1 VNPLWCDLVNCFDAG
16 IFFSIVHHDYDSR
29 SVDGPKVTAAQ
40 LQGGHQHFDQF
51 FYLGGCAFG
60 LSMCVASHS
69 LYPESLPSLSC
80 NKSASIDST
89 RTYVSEFRR
98 KLTFHRF
105 HDPVFRLHQVV
116 VLMENDSDALTSD
129 KLRHKACAVPTKLD
143 INNTQ
148 VYLIPT
154 NGRRYPRISSDSYS
168 CQNT

>member
-1 VNPLWCDLVNCFDAG
+1 VIWSTVLMQESSLAS
-16 IFFSIVHHDYDSR
+16 SIMTMISR
-29 SVDGPKVTAAQ
+29 SVDGPKVTA
-40 LQGGHQHFDQF
+40 
-51 FYLGGCAFG
+51 
-60 LSMCVASHS
+60 HS
-69 LYPESLPSLSC
+69 FRVVTNTLIFSISEDWIWFVYVCSITFSYPESLPSLSC

-148 VYLIPT
+148 V
-154 NGRRYPRISSDSYS
+154 
-168 CQNT
+168 